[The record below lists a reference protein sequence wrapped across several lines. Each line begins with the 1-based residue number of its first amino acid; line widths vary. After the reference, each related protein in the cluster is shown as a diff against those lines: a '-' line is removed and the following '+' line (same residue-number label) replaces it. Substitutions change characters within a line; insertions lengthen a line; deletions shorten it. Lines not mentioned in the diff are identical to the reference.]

1 MRLAPEREVETP
13 LRSAP
18 VPVTASKYL
27 NGEATVDI
35 GMAPY
40 ESWTGKRSR
49 KHRCVSRARA
59 LSLFDAH

>member
-1 MRLAPEREVETP
+1 MRLVPEFENETS

-18 VPVTASKYL
+18 VPVTASKYI

-49 KHRCVSRARA
+49 KHRCVAHTRA
-59 LSLFDAH
+59 LSSDTH